1 MIRTDAGSECP
12 QCRDT
17 SHLVVP
23 DKKTKGQ
30 TMSLKV
36 KCNNGDCEWRGE
48 LVDYNKHITDKC
60 SNRVVQCQYNCG
72 LYFLASE
79 VSVHEEE
86 ECTKRPYEVVV
97 LYYEKQAEAT
107 REWHQQQMN
116 TVQTK
121 QQQQM
126 SILEEKHKQEKSR
139 LEEKYKERLRLN
151 EDKIKSLERRC
162 QLLNEGKLLMVN
174 EAEKLTFKLKHNRT
188 IISKLEHKQTTYS
201 KYKD

>member
-23 DKKTKGQ
+23 DKKTKGY

-36 KCNNGDCEWRGE
+36 KCTNGDCEWRGE

-60 SNRVVQCQYNCG
+60 PNRAVQCQYDCG
-72 LYFLASE
+72 LYFMASE

-97 LYYEKQAEAT
+97 QYYEKLIGT
-107 REWHQQQMN
+107 L
-116 TVQTK
+116 QTK
-121 QQQQM
+121 QQQQ
-126 SILEEKHKQEKSR
+126 SSSLEEKHKQEKN
-139 LEEKYKERLRLN
+139 K
-151 EDKIKSLERRC
+151 
-162 QLLNEGKLLMVN
+162 
-174 EAEKLTFKLKHNRT
+174 AEKLTFELEHSRT
-188 IISKLEHKQTTYS
+188 IINKLENKQATYS
-201 KYKD
+201 KYKDLILLA

>member
-1 MIRTDAGSECP
+1 MHFQLCMIRSDAGSECP

-23 DKKTKGQ
+23 DKKTRGH

-36 KCNNGDCEWRGE
+36 KCTNRDCEWRGE

-60 SNRVVQCQYNCG
+60 PNRVVQCQYDCG
-72 LYFLASE
+72 LYFMASE

-97 LYYEKQAEAT
+97 QYYEKQ
-107 REWHQQQMN
+107 
-116 TVQTK
+116 
-121 QQQQM
+121 M
-126 SILEEKHKQEKSR
+126 SSLEEKHK
-139 LEEKYKERLRLN
+139 EEKNR
-151 EDKIKSLERRC
+151 
-162 QLLNEGKLLMVN
+162 
-174 EAEKLTFKLKHNRT
+174 AEKLTFELKQSET
-188 IISKLEHKQTTYS
+188 KISKLEDEQTKYS

>member
-1 MIRTDAGSECP
+1 MIRSDAGSECP

-36 KCNNGDCEWRGE
+36 KCTNGDCEWRGE
-48 LVDYNKHITDKC
+48 LVDYNNHITDKC
-60 SNRVVQCQYNCG
+60 PNRVVQCQYGCG
-72 LYFLASE
+72 LYFMASE

-97 LYYEKQAEAT
+97 QHYEKLIVT
-107 REWHQQQMN
+107 L
-116 TVQTK
+116 QTK

-126 SILEEKHKQEKSR
+126 RLLHKQ
-139 LEEKYKERLRLN
+139 
-151 EDKIKSLERRC
+151 
-162 QLLNEGKLLMVN
+162 
-174 EAEKLTFKLKHNRT
+174 AEKLTFELEQSRT
-188 IISKLEHKQTTYS
+188 IISKLENKQTTYS
-201 KYKD
+201 KYNRE